1 MYRHQQYSSN
11 KNIIF
16 PLDIIL
22 FRGTDGVS
30 DLIRVVEQDVRGC
43 GDFSHAGIIVTRELL
58 PNLTKLEA
66 KKLYVMEST
75 MSYPLPL
82 VSDGPPNILTGK
94 GYFGVQIR
102 DFEEVLTSYTKAKGA
117 LVAWVRLP
125 NSPWDTQKRVDP
137 EIVEKYLFR
146 PYKEN
151 IFSILGSVFPCF
163 RPARNTLDE
172 IEVVGSRIIRLA
184 PPEDVEAKTVF
195 CSELLARIYRDLGM
209 IPKSVVPEDVV
220 PVDFLSQKWFKV
232 ASPVI
237 LFI

>member
-1 MYRHQQYSSN
+1 MYRHQQYSSI

-102 DFEEVLTSYTKAKGA
+102 DL
-117 LVAWVRLP
+117 
-125 NSPWDTQKRVDP
+125 
-137 EIVEKYLFR
+137 
-146 PYKEN
+146 
-151 IFSILGSVFPCF
+151 SILLNATT
-163 RPARNTLDE
+163 RLR
-172 IEVVGSRIIRLA
+172 SRM
-184 PPEDVEAKTVF
+184 P
-195 CSELLARIYRDLGM
+195 
-209 IPKSVVPEDVV
+209 
-220 PVDFLSQKWFKV
+220 
-232 ASPVI
+232 
-237 LFI
+237 